1 MTIRT
6 RIAFWYMGMIGIS
19 MLLMFGVL
27 YYELVVER
35 QLNKTPED
43 SSQQIEEIFLHYAL
57 PSAVM
62 LIGGGYWVTRRILA
76 PVEKLTRAVENVSV
90 ENLGE
95 RLTRSGNGDE
105 LDRLTVLFNAM
116 QDRLADSFASIREFT
131 LNASHELKTPLTILS
146 GEIQAMLVD
155 PRTLPELREALAGQ
169 LEEVQRL
176 ARIVDDLG
184 LLTKADAGLVRL
196 SNTEVSL
203 DELVR
208 DVHADAEALGVS
220 KKIRVECSVCDGV
233 TVTGD
238 RDRLRQ
244 LLLNLVDNAVKFN
257 VPDGRVGI
265 SLRRSDTSA
274 EVRISNTGPG
284 IPATSLPRV
293 FDRFYR
299 GENAM
304 ALQVDGSGLGLSL
317 ARWIVVSHG
326 GRLTL
331 KSSPDGE
338 TEAMVRLPLSLRPLG
353 TPES

>member
-1 MTIRT
+1 
-6 RIAFWYMGMIGIS
+6 
-19 MLLMFGVL
+19 
-27 YYELVVER
+27 
-35 QLNKTPED
+35 
-43 SSQQIEEIFLHYAL
+43 
-57 PSAVM
+57 
-62 LIGGGYWVTRRILA
+62 
-76 PVEKLTRAVENVSV
+76 VENVRA

-95 RLTRSGNGDE
+95 RVTRSGNGDE
-105 LDRLTVLFNAM
+105 LDRLAVLFNAM

-155 PRTLPELREALAGQ
+155 PRTQPEQREALAGQ

-196 SNTEVSL
+196 SQAEISWE
-203 DELVR
+203 ELVR
-208 DVHADAEALGVS
+208 EVQADAEALALA
-220 KKIRVECSVCDGV
+220 KRIRVECSVCDGV

-244 LLLNLVDNAVKFN
+244 LLLNLVDNAVKYN
-257 VPDGRVGI
+257 VPDGRVRI
-265 SLRRSDTSA
+265 SLRRDGSSA
-274 EVRISNTGPG
+274 EVRIANTGPG

-304 ALQVDGSGLGLSL
+304 ALQVEGSGLGLSL
-317 ARWIVVSHG
+317 ARWIAVSHG
-326 GRLTL
+326 GELTL

-338 TEAMVRLPLSLRPLG
+338 TEAMVRLPLSSPS
-353 TPES
+353 TD